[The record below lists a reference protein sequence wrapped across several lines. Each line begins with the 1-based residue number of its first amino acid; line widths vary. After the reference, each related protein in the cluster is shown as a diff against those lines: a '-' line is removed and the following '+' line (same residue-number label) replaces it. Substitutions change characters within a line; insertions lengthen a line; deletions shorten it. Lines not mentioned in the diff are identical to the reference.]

1 MIIKEQTPIDQ
12 HLNEASDKDCGKYSI
27 QELKDLLAIFESKS
41 RKEYALIGAINKEL
55 NNRIDEET
63 RIDEA
68 KVVPFKKLEQAWTR
82 TGGDKAKQAKLIKKH
97 DLKKIISTVR
107 PGEIKLGV
115 KNKLLGTTKAATAAG
130 LDLDD
135 QLIFVT
141 NNPLKIIYPKKS
153 SRRPEGEEIKESV
166 DVAAARLEKMVSL
179 VLKENDLETIKS
191 FIENSDID
199 LSTAPSKIREGY
211 KTFIDEN
218 RAVVSNPRNIKA
230 FIKQAEKK
238 FPQYKGEIEQA
249 EDDEIVFPNDPK
261 LIKFFKGA
269 REVKFVLKDSVEIE
283 EGKDD
288 YIVVIQGAGDNKQ
301 KIVQV
306 FKGTQLDKAKKYRDD
321 WNKKNANKIKKNKKG
336 QPMAAH
342 GARLYNH
349 PAGSTVNGK
358 PNIPKVGDSVSWS
371 TFGKRVIKES
381 TAEYAKSLEKIA
393 NDRKMKNISKKDRE
407 TLKKI
412 AALMANEDLEEDAIS
427 RAKEKADLKK
437 KHQAEI
443 EREKEDIKDIS
454 NEDVE
459 IAENKTGI
467 QNKADKT
474 GISYSILKKVFD
486 RGVAAWRTGHRPGTT
501 PSQWG
506 FARINSFAT
515 GGKTRTTADKDL
527 WAQHKGNKKE
537 ALEYGSP
544 KATKVYKKATP
555 GENEKITPVAD
566 LEEASKSDIKKVLA
580 SAKKA
585 GGKIKGNKID
595 FGMGTSIE
603 VSIDKGRIKLDGGR
617 DGIEYFK
624 NAKDAVMA
632 FEETQQFIDSE

>member
-55 NNRIDEET
+55 NSRIDEET
-63 RIDEA
+63 RIEEA

-82 TGGDKAKQAKLIKKH
+82 TGGDKGKQAKLIKKH

-135 QLIFVT
+135 ELIFVT

-283 EGKDD
+283 EAKRMKYNKVIAKLKDGEWDTSMDVKKRMHLTYTDNNSGKEKVVFVERKDD
-288 YIVVIQGAGDNKQ
+288 FIVVIQGAGDNKQ
-301 KIVQV
+301 KIIQV
-306 FKGTQLDKAKKYRDD
+306 FKGTQLDKAKKYKDD

-358 PNIPKVGDSVSWS
+358 PNIPKVGDSASWS
-371 TFGKRVIKES
+371 TFGKRIIK
-381 TAEYAKSLEKIA
+381 
-393 NDRKMKNISKKDRE
+393 
-407 TLKKI
+407 
-412 AALMANEDLEEDAIS
+412 EDAIA

-486 RGVAAWRTGHRPGTT
+486 RGVAAWKTGHRPGTT

-544 KATKVYKKATP
+544 EATKAFKKATP
-555 GENEKITPVAD
+555 GEI
-566 LEEASKSDIKKVLA
+566 EEASKSDIKKVLA
-580 SAKKA
+580 AAKKA

-595 FGMGTSIE
+595 FGMGTSID
-603 VSIDKGRIKLDGGR
+603 VSVDKGRIKLDGGR

-624 NAKDAVMA
+624 NVKDAVMA

>member
-1 MIIKEQTPIDQ
+1 MGTSK
-12 HLNEASDKDCGKYSI
+12 AS
-27 QELKDLLAIFESKS
+27 
-41 RKEYALIGAINKEL
+41 
-55 NNRIDEET
+55 
-63 RIDEA
+63 
-68 KVVPFKKLEQAWTR
+68 
-82 TGGDKAKQAKLIKKH
+82 
-97 DLKKIISTVR
+97 
-107 PGEIKLGV
+107 
-115 KNKLLGTTKAATAAG
+115 TAAG
-130 LDLDD
+130 LDLDGN
-135 QLIFVT
+135 LIFIT

-153 SRRPEGEEIKESV
+153 GRRPEGQEIEESTN
-166 DVAAARLEKMVSL
+166 VATARLQKIVSL
-179 VLKENDLETIKS
+179 IVKEDDQDLIES
-191 FIENSDID
+191 FLDNSDIRLD
-199 LSTAPSKIREGY
+199 TPPSKIREAY

-218 RAVVSNPRNIKA
+218 RAIVSNPRNIKA

-269 REVKFVLKDSVEIE
+269 REVKFVLKDSVELDENTAKFKKLVKDIE
-283 EGKDD
+283 KLEKELSGAVKKGDAKTVDKINDKLHKARMAFVNYYSIDQKTGKRVFKEEAELNERKDD
-288 YIVVIQGAGDNKQ
+288 FIVVIQGAGDNNQ
-301 KIVQV
+301 KIIKV
-306 FKGTQLDKAKKYRDD
+306 FKGTQLNQAKKYKDD

-358 PNIPKVGDSVSWS
+358 QYIPKVGDSVSWS
-371 TFGKRVIKES
+371 TFGQRIIKES
-381 TAEYAKSLEKIA
+381 TAAYAKSLEKIA
-393 NDRKMKNISKKDRE
+393 NDRKMKNISKKDKE
-407 TLKKI
+407 TLLKI
-412 AALMANEDLEEDAIS
+412 AKLMKTANEDLEEDAIS

-443 EREKEDIKDIS
+443 EREKQDIKDIS
-454 NEDVE
+454 NEDTD
-459 IAENKTGI
+459 IAENKEGI
-467 QNKADKT
+467 MNKAKKT

-527 WAQHKGNKKE
+527 WAKHKASKKE
-537 ALEYGSP
+537 AVEYVEYGSP
-544 KATKVYKKATP
+544 EGTKAYKKATP
-555 GENEKITPVAD
+555 GEDD

-580 SAKKA
+580 AAKKA

-595 FGMGTSIE
+595 FGMGTSIN

-624 NAKDAVMA
+624 NVKDAVMA

>member
-1 MIIKEQTPIDQ
+1 MNIKEQELIEQ
-12 HLNEASDKDCGKYSI
+12 HLNEASSKDYSKLSTT
-27 QELKDLLAIFESKS
+27 ELKDLLTIFKNVS
-41 RKEYALIGAINKEL
+41 RNAAKPVIGAINREL
-55 NNRIDEET
+55 NTRVSEET
-63 RIDEA
+63 RLEEA

-135 QLIFVT
+135 QLIFIT

-179 VLKENDLETIKS
+179 VLKENDLETIKF

-199 LSTAPSKIREGY
+199 LSTAPSKIRESY
-211 KTFIDEN
+211 KSFDLEEAYDSDEKHTMDPKSH
-218 RAVVSNPRNIKA
+218 VERNKESGMYCVYNV
-230 FIKQAEKK
+230 KGKK
-238 FPQYKGEIEQA
+238 VKEFESKEDA
-249 EDDEIVFPNDPK
+249 EDY
-261 LIKFFKGA
+261 A
-269 REVKFVLKDSVEIE
+269 VKNHDALMKESADLE

-301 KIVQV
+301 KIIQV
-306 FKGTQLDKAKKYRDD
+306 FKGTQLDKAKKYKDD

-358 PNIPKVGDSVSWS
+358 PNIPKVGDSASWS
-371 TFGKRVIKES
+371 TFGKRVIKE
-381 TAEYAKSLEKIA
+381 
-393 NDRKMKNISKKDRE
+393 
-407 TLKKI
+407 
-412 AALMANEDLEEDAIS
+412 DAVA

-454 NEDVE
+454 NEDIE

-544 KATKVYKKATP
+544 EATKAFKKATP
-555 GENEKITPVAD
+555 GEI
-566 LEEASKSDIKKVLA
+566 EEASKSDIKKVLA

-624 NAKDAVMA
+624 NAKAAVMA

>member
-55 NNRIDEET
+55 NSRIDEET
-63 RIDEA
+63 RIEEA

-82 TGGDKAKQAKLIKKH
+82 TGGDKGKQAKLIKKH

-135 QLIFVT
+135 ELIFVT

-283 EGKDD
+283 EAKRMKYNKVIAKLKDGEWDTSMDVKKRMHLTYTDNNSGKEKVVFVERKDD

-301 KIVQV
+301 KIIQV
-306 FKGTQLDKAKKYRDD
+306 FKGTQLDKAKKYKDD

-358 PNIPKVGDSVSWS
+358 PNIPKVGDSASWS
-371 TFGKRVIKES
+371 TFGKRIIK
-381 TAEYAKSLEKIA
+381 
-393 NDRKMKNISKKDRE
+393 
-407 TLKKI
+407 
-412 AALMANEDLEEDAIS
+412 EDAIA

-486 RGVAAWRTGHRPGTT
+486 RGVAAWKTGHRPGTT

-544 KATKVYKKATP
+544 EATKAFKKATP
-555 GENEKITPVAD
+555 GEI
-566 LEEASKSDIKKVLA
+566 EEASKSDIKKVLA
-580 SAKKA
+580 AAKKA

-595 FGMGTSIE
+595 FGMGTSID
-603 VSIDKGRIKLDGGR
+603 VSVDKGRIKLDGGR

-624 NAKDAVMA
+624 NVKDAVMA

>member
-12 HLNEASDKDCGKYSI
+12 HLDEASNKDCGKYTI
-27 QELKDLLAIFESKS
+27 QELEDLLTIFESKS

-55 NNRIDEET
+55 NSRIDEET
-63 RIDEA
+63 RIEEA

-97 DLKKIISTVR
+97 NLKTLISTVR
-107 PGEIKLGV
+107 PGEIKLGI
-115 KNKLLGTTKAATAAG
+115 KNKLMGTSKASTAAG
-130 LDLDD
+130 LDLDGN
-135 QLIFVT
+135 LIFIT

-153 SRRPEGEEIKESV
+153 SRRPEGQEIEESV
-166 DVAAARLEKMVSL
+166 DVATARLQKIVSL
-179 VLKENDLETIKS
+179 AVKEDDLDLIES
-191 FIENSDID
+191 FLNNSDISLD
-199 LSTAPSKIREGY
+199 TPPSKIREAY
-211 KTFIDEN
+211 KTFIEEDV
-218 RAVVSNPRNIKA
+218 AVVSNPRNIKA
-230 FIKQAEKK
+230 FIKQAERK
-238 FPQYKGEIEQA
+238 FPQYKGEIKQGG
-249 EDDEIVFPNDPK
+249 DDEIIFPNDPK

-269 REVKFVLKDSVEIE
+269 REVKFVLKDSVELDE
-283 EGKDD
+283 RKDD
-288 YIVVIQGAGDNKQ
+288 FIVVIQGAGDNNQ
-301 KIVQV
+301 KIIKV
-306 FKGTQLDKAKKYRDD
+306 FKGTQLNQAKKYKDD

-358 PNIPKVGDSVSWS
+358 QYIPKVGDSVSWS
-371 TFGKRVIKES
+371 TFGQRIIKES
-381 TAEYAKSLEKIA
+381 TAAYAKSLEKIA
-393 NDRKMKNISKKDRE
+393 NDRKMKNISKKDKE
-407 TLKKI
+407 TLLKI
-412 AALMANEDLEEDAIS
+412 AQLMKTANEDLEEDAVS

-443 EREKEDIKDIS
+443 EREKEEIKDIS
-454 NEDVE
+454 NEDTD
-459 IAENKTGI
+459 IAENKEGI
-467 QNKADKT
+467 MNKAKKT

-527 WAQHKGNKKE
+527 WAKHKASKKE
-537 ALEYGSP
+537 AYEYGSP
-544 KATKVYKKATP
+544 EATKAFKKATP
-555 GENEKITPVAD
+555 GEDD
-566 LEEASKSDIKKVLA
+566 LEEASKADIKKVLA
-580 SAKKA
+580 AAKKA

-595 FGMGTSIE
+595 FGMGTSID